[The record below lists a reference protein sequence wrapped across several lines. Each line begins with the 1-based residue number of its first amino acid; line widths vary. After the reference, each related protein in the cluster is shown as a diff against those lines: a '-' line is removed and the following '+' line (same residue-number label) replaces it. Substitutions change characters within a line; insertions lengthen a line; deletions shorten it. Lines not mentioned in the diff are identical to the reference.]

1 MSRESRQHGQHGSTS
16 RPPLP
21 WDLPRRQALLD
32 AVAAL
37 PDPPGPDGPMRP
49 REALGALAG
58 AGLLRECVPAGHG
71 GAAGRVE
78 LRALCAVR
86 EALAYRDP
94 LYDLMFAMQGLGSYP
109 VTLAG
114 TEAQRRAL
122 LPAIA
127 SGQAVGAFALTEP
140 QAGSD
145 LSMIATTARRT
156 GDGYV
161 LSGDKAFISNAGLAS
176 AYVLFART
184 GEDPQTGRA
193 RLSAFLVPAEV
204 PGLSITP
211 MRLLCGDHPIGA
223 LHLREVA
230 LPESARIGEEGGG
243 MSLAL
248 RTLDHFRASVGAA
261 AVGMARRALDE
272 AVQRTQE
279 RVQFGKPL
287 AAHQATQMAL
297 GEMAAALEGAALLV
311 ERAAYLVDA
320 HPDERAT
327 LHSAMAKLQAT
338 EVAQQ
343 VIDRALQLHGGSGL
357 IEGCVTERLY
367 REIRA
372 LRIYEGTSE
381 IQKLVIAR
389 EIMQQGRRG

>member
-1 MSRESRQHGQHGSTS
+1 MNRPMNRSTS
-16 RPPLP
+16 RAPLP

-32 AVAAL
+32 AVASL
-37 PDPPGPDGPMRP
+37 PEPPGGSLSP
-49 REALGALAG
+49 REALSHLAG
-58 AGLLRECVPAGHG
+58 AGLLRECVPAAHG
-71 GAAGRVE
+71 GVAERVE
-78 LRALCAVR
+78 LRALCTIR

-127 SGQAVGAFALTEP
+127 SGEAIGAFALTEP

-145 LSMIATTARRT
+145 LSMIATAARRA
-156 GDGYV
+156 GDGHV
-161 LSGDKAFISNAGLAS
+161 LSGDKTFISNAGLAS

-184 GEDPQTGRA
+184 GEDPGSGRA
-193 RLSAFLVPAEV
+193 RLSAFLVPADA

-211 MRLLCGDHPIGA
+211 MRLLCGDHPIGG

-261 AVGMARRALDE
+261 AIGMARRALDE
-272 AVQRTQE
+272 AVRRTRE

-287 AAHQATQMAL
+287 SAHQATQMAL

-320 HPDERAT
+320 RPGERAT
-327 LHSAMAKLQAT
+327 PHSAMAKLQAT
-338 EVAQQ
+338 EVAQA

-357 IEGCVTERLY
+357 VEGCVTERLY

-389 EIMQQGRRG
+389 EILQGQGSRG